1 MEKENNNE
9 NKNENIIVKMTSVS
23 KIYPNGVKA
32 LNGINI
38 DILKGEFV
46 FIVGPTGTGK
56 STFLKLI
63 NREELVT
70 EGEVIVDGR
79 DVEKLSAD
87 EVPYLRR
94 RLGVIFQDFKLL
106 PQRTCSENV
115 AYALQVIGAGQREI
129 SYKVPRSLQ
138 AVGLDGKAN
147 RYPDELSGGEKQR
160 VAIARAF
167 VNHPV
172 IILADEPTGN
182 LDPDTSWE
190 ITQLLIDLNSRGTT
204 VVMATHDKN
213 IVNRTRKRVIVLH
226 TDGTIFSDQEKGGY
240 IHGL

>member
-1 MEKENNNE
+1 VEKD
-9 NKNENIIVKMTSVS
+9 NIIVKMSSVT
-23 KIYPNGVKA
+23 KTYKNGVKA
-32 LNGINI
+32 LNSVNI
-38 DILKGEFV
+38 DIIKGDFV

-56 STFLKLI
+56 TTFLKLI
-63 NREELVT
+63 NREEMAT
-70 EGEVIVDGR
+70 GGEVIVDGQ
-79 DVEKLSAD
+79 DVEKLSLN

-94 RLGVIFQDFKLL
+94 KLGVIFQDFKLL
-106 PQRTCSENV
+106 PGKTCYENV

-129 SYKVPRSLQ
+129 SYKVPRALES
-138 AVGLDGKAN
+138 VGLEGKKN

-167 VNHPV
+167 VNHPI

-190 ITQLLIDLNSRGTT
+190 ITQLLMNLNSQGTT
-204 VVMATHDKN
+204 IIMATHDKT

-226 TDGTIFSDQEKGGY
+226 TDGTVFSDQERGGY